1 MRIEW
6 LGHSAFLIT
15 SKDGKRVITDPYKA
29 GSYGGAVGYKPIN
42 TQADV
47 VTVSHQ
53 HDDHNDTSAV
63 LGTPEIIEGTGEKEI
78 KGIRFKGISS
88 YHDTSKGKERG
99 ENTIYVIE
107 LDGLRICHLGDLG
120 EELSEKQIGEIGD
133 VDILLV
139 PVGGFYTIDAK
150 TASSIVD
157 TLKPKVVI
165 PMHYKTEAIGFPIA
179 GVDEFIKGKENV
191 KRIGRSEVDITR
203 ENLPAKTEIWVLE
216 HSK

>member
-78 KGIRFKGISS
+78 KGIRFKGVFS